1 MGCCFSCINC
11 LVAPAYSSTVAAV
24 TKKQIADSPELLA
37 TPLNKVSVMTSHNS
51 YIHTLQIGSVSST
64 KGLEIAL
71 AKGVRCIELDLFRE
85 PGRPADVFVAHGRE
99 GAEGQNTLVTTKMPL
114 TEALDFLAA
123 TAFAKTSDP
132 LFITLQV
139 NCHKE
144 EAACDIIAYLFEV
157 YFGSRLYKGKI
168 KASTLLSDLVG
179 KVILIHGGGVV
190 GEKMLA
196 LVNQEWGVEF
206 QNAPYTIG
214 FNDLAIGSSAVR
226 LYPTG
231 YSSDVL
237 SANFDPMPMLNEGAT
252 FVALNVCTE
261 DAHMV
266 VYENYFRECSF
277 VKH

>member
-1 MGCCFSCINC
+1 MGCCFSFINC
-11 LVAPAYSSTVAAV
+11 LVAPAYSSTVVVA

-37 TPLNKVSVMTSHNS
+37 TPLNKVSIMTSHNT

-71 AKGVRCIELDLFRE
+71 AKGARCIELDLFRE

-99 GAEGQNTLVTTKMPL
+99 APEGQNTLVTTKMPL
-114 TEALDFLAA
+114 AEALDFLAA

-132 LFITLQV
+132 LFIALEV

-144 EAACDIIAYLFEV
+144 EAACDTIAYLFEV
-157 YFGSRLYKGKI
+157 YFGSKLYKGKI
-168 KASTLLSDLVG
+168 NPSTLLSDLVG
-179 KVILIHGGGVV
+179 KVILIHGGGDV

-196 LVNQEWGVEF
+196 LMNQEWGAEF

-231 YSSDVL
+231 YSSDVV

-252 FVALNVCTE
+252 FVAMNMCTE
-261 DAHMV
+261 DEHMV
-266 VYENYFRECSF
+266 AYENYFRECSF
-277 VKH
+277 MKH